1 MFIIK
6 VLNCVNPSQYKTKT
20 AVLTEIHKTKQKMTK
35 VHKSTPTEGKKTIQ
49 ITSRPQDLREMEF
62 SDEEIAMMVEYIRNQ
77 RFVKTEM
84 ISDEEE

>member
-1 MFIIK
+1 MSK
-6 VLNCVNPSQYKTKT
+6 EQ
-20 AVLTEIHKTKQKMTK
+20 
-35 VHKSTPTEGKKTIQ
+35 KSTPTVGKKTIQ

-62 SDEEIAMMVEYIRNQ
+62 SDEEIAMMVVYIKDQ